1 MKPEVPRMRRFFF
14 AGRRAARLPMHL
26 PAADVKPKRPAVIRG
41 CAACRFYGFDVAFG
55 GKYGI
60 LYI

>member
-1 MKPEVPRMRRFFF
+1 ML
-14 AGRRAARLPMHL
+14 ADDL
-26 PAADVKPKRPAVIRG
+26 PAADVKPKRPAAIRG

>member
-1 MKPEVPRMRRFFF
+1 MKPEAPLLRRFFLP
-14 AGRRAARLPMHL
+14 AEEQLYLPMYL
-26 PAADVKPKRPAVIRG
+26 PAADVKPKRPAAIRG
-41 CAACRFYGFDVAFG
+41 CAACRFYGFDVTFG

>member
-26 PAADVKPKRPAVIRG
+26 PVGFAALL
-41 CAACRFYGFDVAFG
+41 
-55 GKYGI
+55 
-60 LYI
+60 LYLLESMVYCMYDLTLAI